1 MYILR
6 IAVVVLATLS
16 ATASVARAVEPIEEA
31 FGLRIGAEF
40 VPAEGPN
47 AYTTLNGAR
56 AYYFAPEAP
65 SPLFTLY
72 LAQITPITH
81 LVHTIIAIGPGPD
94 LPTCLEQRANLM
106 PDLRE
111 RYGKSFNFE
120 PPAGPAY
127 EKDYEIILQADQK
140 RGVGVTCG
148 GNADVIL
155 QIIYVDDVLSDLAE
169 LERVQ
174 LTSEGGDKLV
184 L

>member
-1 MYILR
+1 MHILPV
-6 IAVVVLATLS
+6 ALLAFLVTC
-16 ATASVARAVEPIEEA
+16 AMPAGASAVEPIDEA
-31 FGLRIGAEF
+31 FGLKIGAEF
-40 VPAEGPN
+40 VPADGPE
-47 AYTTLNGAR
+47 AYTMLNGLR
-56 AYYFAPEAP
+56 AYYFAPETP
-65 SPLFTLY
+65 SPFFTLY
-72 LAQITPITH
+72 LVQITPITH
-81 LVHTIIAIGPGPD
+81 LIHTVIAIGPGPD
-94 LPTCLEQRANLM
+94 LPTCLEHRANLM
-106 PDLRE
+106 PDLTE

-169 LERVQ
+169 LERLQ
-174 LTSEGGDKLV
+174 LKSEQVDRQV

>member
-1 MYILR
+1 MYIMR
-6 IAVVVLATLS
+6 VAIIAFLAFS
-16 ATASVARAVEPIEEA
+16 AGLHGASAVEPIEEA

-40 VPAEGPN
+40 VPAEGPE
-47 AYTTLNGAR
+47 AYTILNGIR
-56 AYYFAPEAP
+56 AYYFAPESP
-65 SPLFTLY
+65 SPFFTLY
-72 LAQITPITH
+72 LTQITPITH
-81 LVHTIIAIGPGPD
+81 LVHTVIAIGPGPD
-94 LPTCLEQRANLM
+94 LPTCLQRRADLM

-111 RYGKSFNFE
+111 RYGTSFNFE
-120 PPAGPAY
+120 PPAGPVY

-169 LERVQ
+169 LERLQ
-174 LTSEGGDKLV
+174 LASEKTGKLV

>member
-1 MYILR
+1 MHIIRVCL
-6 IAVVVLATLS
+6 LALLAFS
-16 ATASVARAVEPIEEA
+16 AMPLDAGAVEPIEEA

-40 VPAEGPN
+40 VPTDGPE
-47 AYTTLNGAR
+47 AYTTLNGSR
-56 AYYFAPEAP
+56 AYYFAPESP

-81 LVHTIIAIGPGPD
+81 LVHTVIAIGPGPD
-94 LPTCLEQRANLM
+94 LSTCLQHRADLM
-106 PDLRE
+106 PDLRQ

-148 GNADVIL
+148 GHVDVIL

-169 LERVQ
+169 LERLQ
-174 LTSEGGDKLV
+174 LQSERTDKLV

>member
-6 IAVVVLATLS
+6 VAVLALLAFSTMS
-16 ATASVARAVEPIEEA
+16 PDAGAVEPIEEA
-31 FGLRIGAEF
+31 FGLTIGAEF
-40 VPAEGPN
+40 VPADGPE
-47 AYTTLNGAR
+47 AYTTLNGVR
-56 AYYFAPEAP
+56 AYYFAPETP
-65 SPLFTLY
+65 SPFFTLY

-81 LVHTIIAIGPGPD
+81 LVHTVIAIGPGPD
-94 LPTCLEQRANLM
+94 LQTCLEHRANLM
-106 PDLRE
+106 PDLTE
-111 RYGKSFNFE
+111 RYGESFNFQ

-169 LERVQ
+169 LERLQ
-174 LTSEGGDKLV
+174 LQSEETGKLV

>member
-1 MYILR
+1 MSILR
-6 IAVVVLATLS
+6 VSFLALLAFLAVPLGVG
-16 ATASVARAVEPIEEA
+16 AVEPIEEA
-31 FGLRIGAEF
+31 FGLKIGGEF
-40 VPAEGPN
+40 VPAEGPD
-47 AYTTLNGAR
+47 AFTTLNGIR
-56 AYYFAPEAP
+56 AYYFAPESP
-65 SPLFTLY
+65 SPFFTLY
-72 LAQITPITH
+72 LVQITPITQ
-81 LVHTIIAIGPGPD
+81 LVHTVIAIGPGPD
-94 LPTCLEQRANLM
+94 LPTCLRHRADLM
-106 PDLRE
+106 PALTE

-169 LERVQ
+169 LERLQ
-174 LTSEGGDKLV
+174 LTSEETDKMV

>member
-1 MYILR
+1 MHIIR
-6 IAVVVLATLS
+6 VAVLTLAAFS
-16 ATASVARAVEPIEEA
+16 AISAGAGAVEPIEEA

-40 VPAEGPN
+40 IPADGPD
-47 AYTTLNGAR
+47 AYTTLSGTR

-65 SPLFTLY
+65 SPFFTLY

-94 LPTCLEQRANLM
+94 LQTCLQHRANLM
-106 PDLRE
+106 PALTE

-120 PPAGPAY
+120 PPAGPDY
-127 EKDYEIILQADQK
+127 EKDYEIILQVDQK

-169 LERVQ
+169 LERLQ
-174 LTSEGGDKLV
+174 LKNEDTNKLV

>member
-1 MYILR
+1 MRILPV
-6 IAVVVLATLS
+6 ALLAFLALS
-16 ATASVARAVEPIEEA
+16 VTPPHAGAVEPIEDA

-40 VPAEGPN
+40 VPLEGPD
-47 AYTTLNGAR
+47 AFTTLNGSR
-56 AYYFAPEAP
+56 AYYFAPETP
-65 SPLFTLY
+65 SPFFTLY

-81 LVHTIIAIGPGPD
+81 LVHTVIAIGPGPD
-94 LPTCLEQRANLM
+94 LQTCLEHRANLM
-106 PDLRE
+106 PGLTE
-111 RYGKSFNFE
+111 RYGKSFTFE

-169 LERVQ
+169 LERLQ
-174 LTSEGGDKLV
+174 LASEATDKLV